1 MRYIV
6 TMVWGVLLGEVV
18 GFLVS
23 ALAGGTFDPIL
34 SMYAGLA
41 FAVILF
47 IMPVIMKHFDPEAS
61 KKA

>member
-6 TMVWGVLLGEVV
+6 TLVWGILLGEVV

-23 ALAGGTFDPIL
+23 ALAGSTFDPML
-34 SMYAGLA
+34 SMVVGLA

-47 IMPVIMKHFDPEAS
+47 IMPVIMKHFDPEAT